1 MKEESYVY
9 ILTNKRNGTLYIGV
23 TTNLEKRI
31 EEHRLKIREGFT
43 KKYNLHK
50 LVYYEVHYSI
60 EDAIVREKQLKHYN
74 REWKLR
80 LIEGSNPIWID
91 LTPGSSPA
99 RG

>member
-1 MKEESYVY
+1 
-9 ILTNKRNGTLYIGV
+9 
-23 TTNLEKRI
+23 
-31 EEHRLKIREGFT
+31 
-43 KKYNLHK
+43 LHK